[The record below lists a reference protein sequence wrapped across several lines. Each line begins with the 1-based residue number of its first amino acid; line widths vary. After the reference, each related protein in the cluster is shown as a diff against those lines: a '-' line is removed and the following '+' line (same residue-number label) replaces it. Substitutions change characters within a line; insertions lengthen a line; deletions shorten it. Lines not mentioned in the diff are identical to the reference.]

1 MEAAMSGEK
10 TEQPTAKRLREARE
24 KGEVAHSK
32 DFTQTLLIL
41 ALFGYMLG
49 NASNLIEALGKI
61 VLVPSTLTDM
71 PFEIALKTA
80 LDAALR
86 EALVLVLPFVLIVL
100 GIGMF
105 GEFLQVGI
113 VLAFK
118 KLIPSGKKLNPAT
131 NLKNIFSKKNLVE
144 SLKSAVK
151 IAFLSV
157 LITLVIR
164 DALPQLMAVPHS
176 GMAGLQAG
184 VGGMLRTMMIN
195 VAVAYIII
203 SLADFAWQR
212 MQHRKQLMM
221 SKQEVKQE
229 FKEMEGDPHIK
240 GKRKHLHQEMVMQ
253 GAVQSARKA
262 TVLIT
267 NPTHLAI
274 ALYYDADETPLPVV
288 LAKGAGALAEEM
300 MRAARKG
307 GLPIM
312 QNIPLARALMADAQ
326 PDQYIPSELIEPVA
340 EVLRL
345 VRKLAAELPKSSP
358 RPSHFTPWLQTTP
371 PAMACQKA

>member
-1 MEAAMSGEK
+1 MSGEK
-10 TEQPTAKRLREARE
+10 TEPPSAKRLREARQ
-24 KGEVAHSK
+24 KGDVAHSK

-49 NASNLIEALGKI
+49 NASNLIESLGRI
-61 VLVPSTLTDM
+61 LLVPAALAGM

-80 LDAALR
+80 LEAVLR
-86 EALVLVLPFVLIVL
+86 EALALLLPFVLIVL
-100 GIGMF
+100 GIGLF

-118 KLIPSGKKLNPAT
+118 KLIPSGQKLNPLS

-144 SLKSAVK
+144 FLKSALK
-151 IAFLSV
+151 IVFLSV
-157 LITLVIR
+157 LVTLVVR
-164 DALPQLMAVPHS
+164 DALPQLMSVPHS
-176 GMAGLQAG
+176 GLAGLQTG
-184 VGGMLRTMMIN
+184 VGGMLRTLLAH
-195 VAVAYIII
+195 VAVAYVVI
-203 SLADFAWQR
+203 SLADFVWQR

-221 SKQEVKQE
+221 SKAEVKQE
-229 FKEMEGDPHIK
+229 YKEMEGDPHIK
-240 GKRKHLHQEMVMQ
+240 GKRKHLHQEMAMQ

-262 TVLIT
+262 TVVVT

-274 ALYYDADETPLPVV
+274 ALYYDQDETPLPVV
-288 LAKGAGALAEEM
+288 LAKGEGALALDM
-300 MRAARKG
+300 MRAAREAG
-307 GLPIM
+307 VPVM

-345 VRKLAAELPKSSP
+345 VRKLAAESP
-358 RPSHFTPWLQTTP
+358 E
-371 PAMACQKA
+371 